1 MCIGQGMILLDNT
14 IVNVALPAIQ
24 KGLGV
29 TPGALEW
36 TVNAYVLALAS
47 LIIVGGTL
55 GDRYGRKRLYLIG
68 LAIFAIFSAACGLAR
83 TDLELIVHRAL
94 QGVGAAI
101 MAPLTLSILVDA
113 YPPDRR
119 TTAIGIWASVAGLG
133 FLAGPIG
140 GGVLIALSGW
150 SAVFFVNIPIAAVG
164 FAVAAASVRES
175 RNEAA
180 RALDPVGTILVTIGL
195 FLLTFA
201 LIESNVHHWAVHVHP
216 LPRRGRPRGP
226 PRLRGHEARI
236 AHPMVPL
243 GLFRDV
249 VFCAANVLYTLAYA
263 ALAAMFFFVTLY
275 YENVKGW
282 SAVKTGMSWIPL
294 NLFFLSVSPLAGRIV
309 RRLGMAWTVGG
320 GFALAGVA
328 TVGLGRL
335 DVTSSYAA
343 AWPWYLLNGL
353 GYGLLVPAVSSAGL
367 GAIPSERSGVGSGIL
382 NSSRQI
388 GAAVGLAVLGSI
400 SVATASASWR
410 AALGALPD
418 GARGAPPHMIQ
429 QVAGAEAHAVAAVL
443 GPAVLVPALDAF
455 IAGYRLALTMAGIL
469 LLAGAVIGFTFLRKR
484 GSSAPTGRG
493 AALPGR

>member
-1 MCIGQGMILLDNT
+1 M
-14 IVNVALPAIQ
+14 
-24 KGLGV
+24 

-55 GDRYGRKRLYLIG
+55 GDRYGRKRLYLSG

-133 FLAGPIG
+133 FLAGPIVG
-140 GGVLIALSGW
+140 GLLIALSGR
-150 SAVFFVNIPIAAVG
+150 SAVFFVNIPIAVVG

-175 RNEAA
+175 RDEAA

-201 LIESNVHHWAVHVHP
+201 LIESNVHHWLSTYTLSLGAVALAALLAFVA
-216 LPRRGRPRGP
+216 
-226 PRLRGHEARI
+226 HEART
-236 AHPMVPL
+236 AHP
-243 GLFRDV
+243 
-249 VFCAANVLYTLAYA
+249 
-263 ALAAMFFFVTLY
+263 
-275 YENVKGW
+275 
-282 SAVKTGMSWIPL
+282 
-294 NLFFLSVSPLAGRIV
+294 
-309 RRLGMAWTVGG
+309 
-320 GFALAGVA
+320 
-328 TVGLGRL
+328 
-335 DVTSSYAA
+335 
-343 AWPWYLLNGL
+343 
-353 GYGLLVPAVSSAGL
+353 
-367 GAIPSERSGVGSGIL
+367 
-382 NSSRQI
+382 I

-418 GARGAPPHMIQ
+418 GARGATPHMIQ
-429 QVAGAEAHAVAAVL
+429 QVAGAEAQAVAAVL

-455 IAGYRLALTMAGIL
+455 IAGYRLALTVAGIL
-469 LLAGAVIGFTFLRKR
+469 LLAGAVIGFTFLRER

-493 AALPGR
+493 AALPDR

>member
-83 TDLELIVHRAL
+83 TDIELIVHRAL

-133 FLAGPIG
+133 FLAGPIV

-150 SAVFFVNIPIAAVG
+150 SAVFFVNIPIAVVG
-164 FAVAAASVRES
+164 FAVAVASVRES
-175 RNEAA
+175 RGEAA
-180 RALDPVGTILVTIGL
+180 RALDPVGTILITIGL

-201 LIESNVHHWAVHVHP
+201 LIESNLHHWLSTYTLSLGAVAFAALLAFVA
-216 LPRRGRPRGP
+216 
-226 PRLRGHEARI
+226 HEVRI

-243 GLFRDV
+243 GLFRDA
-249 VFCAANVLYTLAYA
+249 VFSAANVLYALAYA

-275 YENVKGW
+275 YQNVKGW

-320 GFALAGVA
+320 GFALAGVS
-328 TVGLGRL
+328 TIGLGRL

-353 GYGLLVPAVSSAGL
+353 GYGLLVPAVSSAGM
-367 GAIPSERSGVGSGIL
+367 GAIPSEPSGVGSGIL

-443 GPAVLVPALDAF
+443 GPAVLVLALDAF

-469 LLAGAVIGFTFLRKR
+469 LLAGAVIGFTFLRER